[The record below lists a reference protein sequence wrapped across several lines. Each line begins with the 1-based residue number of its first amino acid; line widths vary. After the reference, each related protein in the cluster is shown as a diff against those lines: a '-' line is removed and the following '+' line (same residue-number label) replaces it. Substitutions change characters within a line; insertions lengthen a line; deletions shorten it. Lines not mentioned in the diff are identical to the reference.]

1 MDIRQIEFFVAVA
14 EELNFTRAA
23 ELMYV
28 TQSGL
33 SSSIRSLERELNTQL
48 FDRTPR
54 AVVLTPAGHAFL
66 PRARRMLHDA
76 RAALREL
83 ADDSAEGVLCVGS
96 EQCLGDMVDLP
107 ELIASF
113 HTRFPGIALRFEQLG
128 TQAVFDQLLR
138 GELNAAFLAQPGAFV
153 APLSGRKLD
162 SFEVARENFELVLAS
177 GHPLASRDEVTWSDL
192 EKYPFVDFDVRWTVR
207 RIVDSAFAKRRLV
220 RRVVFTV
227 NDMHMLMELV
237 RKGLGIALVPTP
249 LADKP
254 EAECLVR
261 RPFPE
266 PDLQWVVH
274 FVTTEDSPPVRLLAE
289 MVFTAETLA
298 ATRQEIGAEV
308 RKGPSKPA
316 PGTRTGSA

>member
-33 SSSIRSLERELNTQL
+33 SSSIRGLERELNAQL

-54 AVVLTPAGHAFL
+54 TVALTPAGHAFL

-76 RAALREL
+76 RAAQREL
-83 ADDSAEGVLCVGS
+83 ADDSTEGALRVGS
-96 EQCLGDMVDLP
+96 EQCLGDLVDLP
-107 ELIASF
+107 DLIASF
-113 HTRFPGIALRFEQLG
+113 HTRFPGVSIRFEQLG
-128 TQAVFDQLLR
+128 TQAVFDLLLR
-138 GELNAAFLAQPGAFV
+138 GELNAAFLAQPGEFV
-153 APLSGRKLD
+153 APFNGRKLE
-162 SFEVARENFELVLAS
+162 SFEVAREDFELVLAS

-192 EKYPFVDFDVRWTVR
+192 EEHLFVDFDVAWTAR
-207 RIVDSAFAKRRLV
+207 RIVDSAFATRRLV
-220 RRVVFTV
+220 RRIAFTV

-249 LADKP
+249 LADKQD
-254 EAECLVR
+254 AEGLVR

-274 FVTTEDSPPVRLLAE
+274 FVTTEDSAPVRLLSE

-298 ATRQEIGAEV
+298 AMRQDIGAEV
-308 RKGPSKPA
+308 RGKPA
-316 PGTRTGSA
+316 PVTRTGSA